1 MGLFAMLDA
10 CQRELLSD
18 YFAANMLMGD
28 AQLAEL
34 AAAQAIQTCAKGFLV
49 RSRLRRIARAAL
61 AIQKVWRGFL
71 GRKRF
76 QYFRSCRNRVVR
88 QAYFHLAATTIQR
101 WFRGF
106 CSRKYCHSV
115 AARRRYLQ
123 TVSLKSAAI
132 REEAQAEAAAAKLRA
147 AADAEEKQRADFV
160 QQASKMHH
168 LVGTRA
174 QPGVFMSPA
183 QLLMGTTPTFDGA
196 PVEDHLRVLSR
207 RTVSLP
213 PLRRRRQP
221 LQSQMC
227 MAHLLE
233 AELLGDAQRRT
244 LQSLPHYDRPRH
256 EAAIAHESH
265 KSTVRALHGYAFE
278 ATGGARPR
286 LPLSVATGSSLRC
299 MEPWME
305 PNIARV
311 EGKVPGLDASA
322 KKVGKRLFQSTCQ
335 RHRSF
340 GRTLRAGEGV

>member
-1 MGLFAMLDA
+1 MLAQGMQA
-10 CQRELLSD
+10 CCGCV
-18 YFAANMLMGD
+18 MP
-28 AQLAEL
+28 
-34 AAAQAIQTCAKGFLV
+34 CA
-49 RSRLRRIARAAL
+49 
-61 AIQKVWRGFL
+61 
-71 GRKRF
+71 
-76 QYFRSCRNRVVR
+76 
-88 QAYFHLAATTIQR
+88 
-101 WFRGF
+101 
-106 CSRKYCHSV
+106 V
-115 AARRRYLQ
+115 AASRTRQLH
-123 TVSLKSAAI
+123 TAMVSCVG
-132 REEAQAEAAAAKLRA
+132 
-147 AADAEEKQRADFV
+147 RADCV
-160 QQASKMHH
+160 CERC
-168 LVGTRA
+168 V
-174 QPGVFMSPA
+174 
-183 QLLMGTTPTFDGA
+183 TTA
-196 PVEDHLRVLSR
+196 VALQ
-207 RTVSLP
+207 VSLP